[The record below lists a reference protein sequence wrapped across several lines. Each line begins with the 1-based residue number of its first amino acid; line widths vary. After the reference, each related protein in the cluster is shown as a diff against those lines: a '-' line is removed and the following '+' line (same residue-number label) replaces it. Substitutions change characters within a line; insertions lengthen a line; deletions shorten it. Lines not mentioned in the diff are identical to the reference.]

1 MDKFILKNICIEVSP
16 YVCVPC
22 DKEMQ
27 KGTDIMHSY
36 RAALLA
42 CTLAGSLV
50 KKTACQ
56 GFCWFWDFL
65 GPFFDESS
73 FVLNQLVIG
82 KNPQANSWEK
92 IFKIKK

>member
-1 MDKFILKNICIEVSP
+1 
-16 YVCVPC
+16 
-22 DKEMQ
+22 
-27 KGTDIMHSY
+27 
-36 RAALLA
+36 
-42 CTLAGSLV
+42 V

-82 KNPQANSWEK
+82 KKPQANSWEK